1 MTIHIDEYDVDGI
14 RVLHTAPVQVA
25 RTESLLLVHG
35 GCHGAWCWDKYLPY
49 FASSGWDCHALNW
62 RGRGGSAQLAE
73 TEAVSR
79 PLELV
84 AEDIAAVAATF
95 AIPPVVVAHSMGGL
109 VALKFAETNVYSGLV
124 LITPVLPEEAS
135 PTPIDLVFDPG
146 QLWGPPH
153 LDLAKILFF
162 TAASEDDARRYHSM
176 LVSESARA
184 VEQAVTDKRI
194 SIDPVKISGPILVVA
209 AEKDV
214 LCPPEEV
221 WRLANLL
228 GADYHY
234 AFGLG
239 HGVMMAQSWKDVA
252 QAIHRWLITHTVGLD
267 AMGGASI
274 STDHS
279 PLTSD
284 ARSSRAITAVTDL
297 L

>member
-1 MTIHIDEYDVDGI
+1 MTIRIDEYDVDGI
-14 RVLHTAPVQVA
+14 RVLHTAPLQI
-25 RTESLLLVHG
+25 THTSPLLLVHG

-49 FASSGWDCHALNW
+49 FASKGWDCHALNW

-79 PLELV
+79 SLELV

-95 AIPPVVVAHSMGGL
+95 ATPPVVLAHSMGGL
-109 VALKFAETNVYSGLV
+109 VTLKFAETNVYSGLV
-124 LITPVLPEEAS
+124 LITPVLPGEVS
-135 PTPIDLVFDPG
+135 PAPIDLVFDPG

-184 VEQAVTDKRI
+184 VEQAVTDKRV
-194 SIDPVKISGPILVVA
+194 SVDPVKISGPILVVA

-221 WRLANLL
+221 RRLANLL
-228 GADYHY
+228 GADYRY

-239 HGVMMAQSWKDVA
+239 HGVMMAQNWEHIA
-252 QAIHRWLITHTVGLD
+252 QTIHRWLATHIVGSDDLD
-267 AMGGASI
+267 GAS
-274 STDHS
+274 SPKNHS
-279 PLTSD
+279 LLT
-284 ARSSRAITAVTDL
+284 TAPGRL
-297 L
+297 GRQPR

>member
-14 RVLHTAPVQVA
+14 RVLHSPPLNIA
-25 RTESLLLVHG
+25 RTGSLLFVHG

-49 FASSGWDCHALNW
+49 FASQGWDCHALNW
-62 RGRGGSAQLAE
+62 RGRGGSAQLTE

-84 AEDIAAVAATF
+84 AEDIATVAATF

-109 VALKFAETNVYSGLV
+109 VTLKFAETNVYSGLV
-124 LITPVLPEEAS
+124 LITPVLPSEVA
-135 PTPIDLVFDPG
+135 PTPVDLVFDRG

-184 VEQAVTDKRI
+184 VEQAVTDKRV
-194 SIDPVKISGPILVVA
+194 SVDPVKISGPILVVA

-221 WRLANLL
+221 RRLANLL
-228 GADYHY
+228 NADYRY

-239 HGVMMAQSWKDVA
+239 HGVMMAQDWEHIA
-252 QAIHRWLITHTVGLD
+252 HTIHRWLATHIVGLGAAD
-267 AMGGASI
+267 GASI
-274 STDHS
+274 PTGHS
-279 PLTSD
+279 LSANNTCQD
-284 ARSSRAITAVTDL
+284 RAITPLAERL
-297 L
+297 